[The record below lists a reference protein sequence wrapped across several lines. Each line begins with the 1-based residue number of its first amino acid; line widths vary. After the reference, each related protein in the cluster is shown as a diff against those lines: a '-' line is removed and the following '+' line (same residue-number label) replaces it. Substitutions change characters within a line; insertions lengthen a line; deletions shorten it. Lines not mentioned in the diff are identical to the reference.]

1 MPLQKMESFF
11 VLRGIKYYFFE
22 RPLFFKSNFFF
33 FFYLEMVIFLGQLFF
48 LTKKSLHLTHR

>member
-11 VLRGIKYYFFE
+11 VFRSIKYYFFE
-22 RPLFFKSNFFF
+22 RPLFFKFNFFLKGN
-33 FFYLEMVIFLGQLFF
+33 LEMVIFLGQLFF